1 MITRAS
7 AIRRLGEGDLF
18 NAEHEAGPTRICV
31 VLSVT
36 ETAIVARSTTV
47 QEIIEFDRRT
57 GVAIPPFHFV
67 ITSVAALPRDIHDV
81 FLGLDRK
88 YREGK
93 IRRAKEPGWVRPPAD
108 LALTEE
114 QSRAFQFAHEYY
126 RDNPLPLE

>member
-18 NAEHEAGPTRICV
+18 NAEHGAGPTRICIV
-31 VLSVT
+31 MSVT
-36 ETAIVARSTTV
+36 ETSIVARSTTV

-57 GVAIPPFHFV
+57 GVAISPFHFI
-67 ITSVAALPRDIHDV
+67 ITSVAALPQDIHDI

-93 IRRAKEPGWVRPPAD
+93 IRRAKEPRWTRPPAD
-108 LALTEE
+108 LALTED
-114 QSRAFQFAHEYY
+114 QSRAFQFAHDFYKA
-126 RDNPLPLE
+126 NPLPST

>member
-31 VLSVT
+31 VTSVT
-36 ETAIVARSTTV
+36 ETTIVARSTTV
-47 QEIIEFDRRT
+47 QEIIEFGRRT
-57 GVAIPPFHFV
+57 GAAIPPFYFV
-67 ITSVAALPRDIHDV
+67 ITSVAALPQDIHDI

-93 IRRAKEPGWVRPPAD
+93 ICRAKEPGWIRPPAD
-108 LALTEE
+108 LALTED
-114 QSRAFQFAHEYY
+114 QSRAFQFAHDFYQA
-126 RDNPLPLE
+126 NPLPAA

>member
-31 VLSVT
+31 VMSVT
-36 ETAIVARSTTV
+36 ETTIVARSTTV
-47 QEIIEFDRRT
+47 QEIIEFDRET
-57 GVAIPPFHFV
+57 GVATPPFYFV
-67 ITSVAALPRDIHDV
+67 ITSVATLPQDIRDI
-81 FLGLDRK
+81 FLELDRK

-108 LALTEE
+108 LALTED
-114 QSRAFQFAHEYY
+114 QDRAFQFAHDFYKE
-126 RDNPLPLE
+126 NLLPSE